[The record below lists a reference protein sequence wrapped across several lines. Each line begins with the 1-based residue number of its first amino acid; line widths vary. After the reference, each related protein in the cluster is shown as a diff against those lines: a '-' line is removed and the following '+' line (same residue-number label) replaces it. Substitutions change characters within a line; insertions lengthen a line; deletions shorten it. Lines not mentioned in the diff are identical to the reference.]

1 MKNEKSWK
9 EKIHAERQKRE
20 AKEAKEAKQRKVQN
34 ANLNNGWKS

>member
-9 EKIHAERQKRE
+9 EKIQAERQKRE